1 MTSKRALDVKAKLK
15 RGDVVYSAWLTFN
28 DVGVAEVLAGS
39 GFDVVLIDTEHT
51 SITLEN
57 LHHCLAAMK
66 AWDPVTI
73 VRVPGLNVLRDGP
86 SHLSPVVVLTAAVA
100 TLLALFALSRDPHG
114 DGDDRA

>member
-1 MTSKRALDVKAKLK
+1 MASKRALEVKEKLR
-15 RGDVVYSAWLTFN
+15 RGEVVYSAWLTFN

-39 GFDVVLIDTEHT
+39 GFDIILIDTEHT

-73 VRVPGLNVLRDGP
+73 VRVPCV
-86 SHLSPVVVLTAAVA
+86 AA
-100 TLLALFALSRDPHG
+100 FAGSRRG
-114 DGDDRA
+114 